1 MADNQLRVS
10 LTATDD
16 GLKATIDNA
25 VRDINRVQAATEQ
38 AARSSSSAMQEAGGA
53 IGNQTREIA
62 QSVRTISALLAS
74 GYITKLTGDYVDFGN
89 IVSAVFAGRLVG
101 SVAQFTAETFNSVSA
116 AADQRRAMIAAA
128 EAATVQHR
136 ALSVQYAALVA
147 SGQASTIY
155 TQNLR
160 AQVAASAAAT
170 VAARAQAASMGLLR
184 GMYATLGGPVG
195 IITIAASALALWAT
209 FARSAD
215 DETKKLTK
223 STGALGAAS
232 DKLSGQV
239 IAQRIVDLQDLLSKI
254 TSNPANDASSG
265 AAAGLRRMIDGYQQ
279 VLKDDAA
286 LQDRI
291 AKVLQAARPQKEE
304 KSSSV
309 AVFKDEYDTLRKAYE
324 DHQTQLAAVN
334 TALDEQYAKVTLT
347 ARGYY
352 DFTLAQKGLNE
363 EERAAALTRWDTVRG
378 LEAVADNAKAAQS
391 ILAELYPSQSKETK
405 FQQDA
410 AVITEYM
417 TRIGASSEQ
426 VGQTLAELSK
436 QFVGVA
442 KEAKESGNEVAQIY
456 EDTASSIRSSFRDT
470 FRDVFD
476 HGLDGFSGFRKRML
490 GVFKDMLADMATLA
504 IARPII
510 VPIVTSIGGLLG
522 VSGSAQAGVLGQ
534 LGVSGAGAGAGAL
547 SGITG
552 AFGGGFQAGLSGGFG
567 AASLAASGG
576 AFTTGAGTASAFGA
590 YAGAAAPIAAGA
602 LGYYALA
609 DMVSGGSARRRN
621 LSLLFGPTAGLVD
634 RIGGGGLFGTGT
646 RTTSTGLELNVSGG
660 AVMGRE
666 FQDRERKKS
675 FFRGKDE
682 WTDYSPAD
690 AQLLRG
696 INGAVGADM
705 SQLVAGARGLGVN
718 TAQGILSGFAS
729 QARLSLQGKSQEEVQ
744 KAIQDWIDTTLGSMA
759 KAVLKDT
766 KWSGLLK
773 DASREMV
780 ESLFSLGR
788 FFSAN
793 PLADAN
799 EMMRVASRT
808 YRQQL
813 DDQRKALLS
822 LSAVYDGSVGATQNL
837 AAAAKDYYQMEL
849 AYLQQIAAVRTDVRA
864 TLGGSI
870 ENIRQSVMAP
880 DQLYTYLQSRSAGL
894 ANQLSGA
901 TDPTRIADIVREIN
915 ATSSQAYN
923 LIPEAERAA
932 FAEQFVSFLTG
943 VQATADQRLNVAQD
957 EVVNIHRDLSTT
969 VSTTM
974 QGVSDR
980 LSDSAR
986 DLKAAAGAITIAA
999 DVLKRALQ
1007 QSGYYK
1013 YG

>member
-38 AARSSSSAMQEAGGA
+38 AARSSSSALTDSRTA
-53 IGNQTREIA
+53 ISEQTREIT
-62 QSVRTISALLAS
+62 QSVRTIGALLAS
-74 GYITKLTGDYVDFGN
+74 GHISKLTGDYVDFGN
-89 IVSAVFAGRLVG
+89 IVSAVFAGRLIG
-101 SVAQFTAETFNSVSA
+101 TVAKFSKETL
-116 AADQRRAMIAAA
+116 DAA
-128 EAATVQHR
+128 EAANHQRLAIIANAEAATAHHR

-147 SGQASTIY
+147 NNEANTIYGQRLRENLAAST
-155 TQNLR
+155 
-160 AQVAASAAAT
+160 AAA
-170 VAARAQAASMGLLR
+170 VAARNQTAAIQQQSTNMAVLSR
-184 GMYATLGGPVG
+184 AYALIGGPIGVV
-195 IITIAASALALWAT
+195 TIAAGALAFWAST
-209 FARSAD
+209 ANAADEENKKLARSSKEAAD
-215 DETKKLTK
+215 GIEKLTSETIARRIIVMQDALAKMGDANPGGSARLRGLIAEQEKGLRAEFAAADRVQKLLDSYRPKAAKASASEKTGAQLEAEAQADELKKLQ
-223 STGALGAAS
+223 ALLADFNPNEAAAIKYYES
-232 DKLSGQV
+232 YQLLAKYLSGPELN
-239 IAQRIVDLQDLLSKI
+239 AAVDSLNAKFKTTD
-254 TSNPANDASSG
+254 SSTEQW
-265 AAAGLRRMIDGYQQ
+265 AAAEAER
-279 VLKDDAA
+279 LKHVQEMLAEFNPNESAALKYIEDYKLLTAYLTGPDLDAA
-286 LQDRI
+286 I
-291 AKVLQAARPQKEE
+291 
-304 KSSSV
+304 
-309 AVFKDEYDTLRKAYE
+309 
-324 DHQTQLAAVN
+324 
-334 TALDEQYAKVTLT
+334 
-347 ARGYY
+347 
-352 DFTLAQKGLNE
+352 KGLN
-363 EERAAALTRWDTVRG
+363 
-378 LEAVADNAKAAQS
+378 AKFAN
-391 ILAELYPSQSKETK
+391 T
-405 FQQDA
+405 
-410 AVITEYM
+410 
-417 TRIGASSEQ
+417 EQ
-426 VGQTLAELSK
+426 VQQSADEI
-436 QFVGVA
+436 
-442 KEAKESGNEVAQIY
+442 AQIY
-456 EDTASSIRSSFRDT
+456 KDTATSIRGSFRDT
-470 FRDVFD
+470 FRDVED
-476 HGLDGFSGFRKRML
+476 HGFNGLKSLTGRARSL
-490 GVFKDMLADMATLA
+490 FKDLFADLATMA

-510 VPIVTSIGGLLG
+510 VPIVTSIGGMLG
-522 VSGSAQAGVLGQ
+522 VTGSAQAGVLSQ
-534 LGVSGAGAGAGAL
+534 LGVSGGAGAL
-547 SGITG
+547 SLAGMTG
-552 AFGGGFQAGLSGGFG
+552 TFGSGFLAGQAGGFG
-567 AASLAASGG
+567 AANAL
-576 AFTTGAGTASAFGA
+576 AGTTSFGASAGA
-590 YAGAAAPIAAGA
+590 YLGAAAPIAAGA

-675 FFRGKDE
+675 LFRGKQE

-690 AQLLRG
+690 AELLAG
-696 INGAVGADM
+696 INSAVGADM

-744 KAIQDWIDTTLGSMA
+744 QAIQEWIDTTLGSMA